1 MYMKTFVIC
10 LSNVLKKDRP
20 NIKLKFYVSRR
31 SKFVHMGSDVPLNN
45 IKNYVEILIKIQGL
59 WNVKETDDKFYYCKP
74 YLIAST
80 KWKFDY
86 IIFKKNYD

>member
-1 MYMKTFVIC
+1 MKTFLIC
-10 LSNVLKKDRP
+10 LSNVLKKDHHY
-20 NIKLKFYVSRR
+20 IKLEFYVSRR

-45 IKNYVEILIKIQGL
+45 IKNYEEILIRIQGL
-59 WNVKETDDKFYYCKP
+59 WNVKKTDDKFYYCKP
-74 YLIAST
+74 YSIAST